1 LSNVNWDRNK
11 VEALPEKAREWA
23 KHMYRN
29 DVRSLED
36 LQENDRLFE
45 NMHIRHNMRFRYNAL
60 RPATLGIVSVPIDP
74 VGYTSKEEQEKNF
87 KDIRHRLWYV
97 SNWKHIPD
105 AEFAAQC
112 ATGHCF
118 GYCWVSPNRGTS
130 SDYWDSF
137 QATALDFDGTLPL
150 TDFLQRCETVGVHPS
165 FVYKTFSYGVKGER
179 YRAVFILTH
188 SVRDVQIWRAVM
200 FSLAAIFPE
209 ADKCFDAAHVFRGG
223 NGLLHENY
231 GVRNYPVTLLE
242 RALFYKYST
251 NPAHHSEFIAK
262 FAGATG
268 LCFLGRY
275 LDIIPHSKLYV
286 AENLK
291 FEFIDIGTP
300 VSGFK
305 GKMTPLNGLPCIN
318 TSDTRTTV
326 SQTDVLSEDP
336 YYHFSFP
343 LDSSGTQS
351 WYLKSVLTESQ
362 ARRHILQGVRVS
374 ALPSIEKPGRQNGRV
389 VKDWAGTLEQ
399 RCECFRAFKNHSV
412 ALDHDARFMLA
423 CNLTKLSGGEK
434 AFLDGMDSPLYSAES
449 RKKWQYDVREIKQR
463 YGESP
468 YVTCEYGRCPFRANC
483 QKRGTSMM
491 SLLPRKKWEIRA
503 VGASR
508 PTTALEESRHK
519 LEAAFRTAYQARDN
533 CVHVIRSDTGV
544 GKSHAVVNTLL
555 ENTAVASPTH
565 ALNEETYARYSMGQ
579 ALLWRGLPKLPEHF
593 QHRIDQRNR
602 SGLGKVTAIV
612 REWLDS
618 CIPLEY
624 RDVER
629 RCYEYLHATWEIR
642 RAGVVFLTHEK
653 VFSLVNP
660 RVRTVIFDEDPIYSL
675 LKTTIVLR
683 ADVNM
688 LLLYLRGKRNPALQP
703 IIGYLE
709 SLQAAD
715 ASIKERTD
723 SFPLST
729 VMGLL
734 RDDGAPQFQSPVASL
749 FSCHFYHRSQ
759 DGNISCLERRALDP
773 NRKYII
779 LSATANESVYRKL
792 FGDRLRFIDLSGTET
807 KGTLVLHSEQS
818 YSRFNMAKLGKDEMS
833 KAVTAHAEQYGL
845 DGVIVYKA
853 SAEGQG
859 TERLVVGTNVPVLC
873 HYGAQYGLN
882 GFSGK
887 CIGIYGVPHKPG
899 HVYKM
904 YGRALGIDCGEDMK
918 VCEVE
923 RNGYEFSLWTY
934 EDADLREIQL
944 WMLES
949 ELLQAVGRARLVSE
963 PDAAVH
969 LFSNY
974 PLPGCVLA
982 E

>member
-1 LSNVNWDRNK
+1 
-11 VEALPEKAREWA
+11 
-23 KHMYRN
+23 
-29 DVRSLED
+29 
-36 LQENDRLFE
+36 
-45 NMHIRHNMRFRYNAL
+45 
-60 RPATLGIVSVPIDP
+60 
-74 VGYTSKEEQEKNF
+74 
-87 KDIRHRLWYV
+87 
-97 SNWKHIPD
+97 
-105 AEFAAQC
+105 
-112 ATGHCF
+112 
-118 GYCWVSPNRGTS
+118 
-130 SDYWDSF
+130 
-137 QATALDFDGTLPL
+137 
-150 TDFLQRCETVGVHPS
+150 
-165 FVYKTFSYGVKGER
+165 
-179 YRAVFILTH
+179 
-188 SVRDVQIWRAVM
+188 M

-231 GVRNYPVTLLE
+231 GARNHPIALLE
-242 RALFYKYST
+242 NTLFFKYST
-251 NPAHHSEFIAK
+251 DPAHHSDFIAK
-262 FAGATG
+262 FASATG

-326 SQTDVLSEDP
+326 SQTGFLLDCSNTQP
-336 YYHFSFP
+336 SFP
-343 LDSSGTQS
+343 LDQPGTQS
-351 WYLKSVLTESQ
+351 WYLKSALTESS
-362 ARRHILQGVRVS
+362 ARRHILQGVRISV
-374 ALPSIEKPGRQNGRV
+374 LPSIEKPGRQNGRV
-389 VKDWAGTLEQ
+389 VKDWVATLEQ
-399 RCECFRAFKNHSV
+399 RCECFRGFKNHAV

-434 AFLDGMDSPLYSAES
+434 AFLDGMDSPLYSVDS
-449 RKKWQYDVREIKQR
+449 RKKWHYDVREIKQR

-503 VGASR
+503 VGDSR
-508 PTTALEESRHK
+508 TTVSLEESRRK
-519 LEAAFRTAYQARDN
+519 LEAAFRSAYEAQDN
-533 CVHVIRSDTGV
+533 GVYLIRTDTGV
-544 GKSHAVVNTLL
+544 GKTHCVVNTLL

-565 ALNEETYARYSMGQ
+565 ALNEETYARYPMGQ

-593 QHRIDQRNR
+593 QRRIDQRNR

-618 CIPLEY
+618 CIPPDHKE
-624 RDVER
+624 VER
-629 RCYEYLHATWEIR
+629 KCYQYLHATQEIR

-675 LKTTIVLR
+675 LKTTIVQR

-688 LLLYLRGKRNPALQP
+688 LLLYLRGKRNPTLQP

-723 SFPLST
+723 SLPLST

-734 RDDGAPQFQSPVASL
+734 RDENAPQFQSPVASL
-749 FSCHFYHRSQ
+749 FSCHFYHRSH

-773 NRKYII
+773 HRKYII
-779 LSATANESVYRKL
+779 LSATANEGIYRKL

-807 KGTLVLHSEQS
+807 KGALVLHSDQS
-818 YSRFNMAKLGKDEMS
+818 YSRSNIAQLGKDEMS

-887 CIGIYGVPHKPG
+887 RIGIYGVPHKPG

-918 VCEVE
+918 VCEVD

-934 EDADLREIQL
+934 ENESLREIQL
-944 WMLES
+944 WMLEA
-949 ELLQAVGRARLVSE
+949 ELTQAVGRARLVSE